1 MKNTVWQDEKDF
13 ILEILVN
20 LQNDGVYGKE
30 KETDIPDENLLSST
44 KKMSKK
50 FTVSTS
56 ISWHGLIKPFFVS
69 KMVSKLT
76 KKTIADIC
84 VRSLLWKKLLSVMLY
99 ICSRWSTIFS
109 ISLGTRFS

>member
-1 MKNTVWQDEKDF
+1 MKNTFWQDEKDL

-56 ISWHGLIKPFFVS
+56 ISWHGLIKPFLVS

-76 KKTIADIC
+76 KKIIADIC
-84 VRSLLWKKLLSVMLY
+84 VR
-99 ICSRWSTIFS
+99 
-109 ISLGTRFS
+109 